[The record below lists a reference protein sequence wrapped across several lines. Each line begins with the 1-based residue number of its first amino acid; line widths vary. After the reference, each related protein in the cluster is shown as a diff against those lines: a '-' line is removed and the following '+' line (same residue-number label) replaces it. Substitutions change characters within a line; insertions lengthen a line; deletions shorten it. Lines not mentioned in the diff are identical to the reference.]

1 MSKIFDFD
9 KKTQLVLNDF
19 LFDVKSTDW
28 KKWLKLS
35 TKEEYEEYLLKN
47 SGISSF
53 SEVLEQKNLDSREF
67 SIDINKFIE
76 DSNSPDAIILCHTS
90 GTTNSNIN
98 ALKWFHMSKNIITNY
113 WAPGMQA
120 IFESSGLT
128 SRGSAIIFV
137 PSRTNLD
144 GIKYLD
150 NKQYLSLYSSEFSQR
165 TMLSI
170 IKPNSYLFYEYK
182 KSKDLEI
189 LLKIL
194 AMEDISVISAPA
206 ITILGW
212 ADIEKL
218 KKGLKKSIN
227 SLKNCSFSSENDL
240 IQLIEREGLEKAS
253 KIIQNKLSEKLSKA
267 TIIFSISSL
276 SERDW
281 NLIRKF
287 MHWDKGNERFTNL
300 YVASEV
306 GPIASSLGNFPVS
319 RDNSMYL
326 FPLTLGVLE
335 YKNKKDLISRTEN
348 TRGNLLVS
356 RLNNGDLLAN
366 INMGD
371 IIKIKNQEGLPKIDG
386 KILRAKFELKYP
398 IKISTNISL
407 PNQYKVYAGE
417 HFIFDH
423 FEIYNPRYLLNC
435 LNSNCSFNY
444 DCLLLTNLD
453 DSKFK
458 LILYKNL
465 NSKCSDLEKIKNIF
479 FNCAHLNSL
488 KSAISKDQ
496 IKIEVINDKPVDFL
510 ATRSDMLENVRNGN
524 MPKGILKKWPF
535 YYVESI

>member
-1 MSKIFDFD
+1 
-9 KKTQLVLNDF
+9 
-19 LFDVKSTDW
+19 
-28 KKWLKLS
+28 
-35 TKEEYEEYLLKN
+35 
-47 SGISSF
+47 
-53 SEVLEQKNLDSREF
+53 
-67 SIDINKFIE
+67 
-76 DSNSPDAIILCHTS
+76 
-90 GTTNSNIN
+90 
-98 ALKWFHMSKNIITNY
+98 
-113 WAPGMQA
+113 
-120 IFESSGLT
+120 
-128 SRGSAIIFV
+128 
-137 PSRTNLD
+137 
-144 GIKYLD
+144 
-150 NKQYLSLYSSEFSQR
+150 
-165 TMLSI
+165 
-170 IKPNSYLFYEYK
+170 
-182 KSKDLEI
+182 
-189 LLKIL
+189 
-194 AMEDISVISAPA
+194 
-206 ITILGW
+206 
-212 ADIEKL
+212 
-218 KKGLKKSIN
+218 
-227 SLKNCSFSSENDL
+227 
-240 IQLIEREGLEKAS
+240 LEKAS